1 LLEELADMFDT
12 LRRYLTRSPH
22 RTARPS
28 HRPRVLPS
36 LECLED
42 RRVLSTIA
50 GSVYHDL
57 NANGVRDPN
66 EPGLAGNT
74 IELQDSG
81 GAFIARTTTDG
92 NGAYQFTRD
101 PRIDTTPTTREVSA
115 ALAAADT
122 DVERTLNLPQ
132 FDPALG
138 RLDSVEILVKH
149 NLLHQTKV
157 ESLDGAP
164 RQFRR
169 DLDATM
175 ELEAPGADPLMSTFS
190 DLQTVNLQAND
201 GEIDFAGPGGADMGQ
216 QVFEDTPGITL
227 TADTADLSAY
237 LGTGELTVSSLA
249 HADVNLSGSG
259 NLVAM
264 VHTGNAVEVTL
275 VYHYTPSDALRPG
288 DYRIVQVSTP
298 DGYTDGL
305 ETRGNLAPIP
315 GTVGTDVID
324 VTVPQ
329 AGSTDNNF
337 GELRQASV
345 SGFAYIDRNDDGV
358 RQPAS
363 REAGVGQVLIRLT
376 GTDVA
381 GGSINLVR
389 RTAADGSYS
398 FTGLLPGTYALT
410 KESDPAGFLKGKDT
424 AGSQGGVVAFNA
436 IRQIVLRSGAGSVEN
451 NFGHVPPPPTR
462 PVRSLPAV
470 PATPQPVTPQPAPPP
485 PQASLAPIGVPT
497 KRSFIGNNWLSWT
510 W

>member
-1 LLEELADMFDT
+1 LLEELAQMFDA
-12 LRRYLTRSPH
+12 LCRYLTRSPH
-22 RTARPS
+22 RPARPS
-28 HRPRVLPS
+28 HRPRVIPT

-42 RRVLSTIA
+42 RRVLSTVG

-57 NANGVRDPN
+57 NANGVRDPG

-74 IELQDSG
+74 IELLDSAG
-81 GAFIARTTTDG
+81 EFVARTTTDG

-122 DVERTLNLPQ
+122 DTERTVNLPQ

-138 RLDSVEILVKH
+138 QLDSVEILVKH

-164 RQFRR
+164 REFSR
-169 DLDATM
+169 DLEATM
-175 ELEAPGADPLMSTFS
+175 ELEAPGADPLVSTFA

-216 QVFEDTPGITL
+216 QVFEDTPSITL
-227 TADTADLSAY
+227 DADTADLSAY

-249 HADVNLSGSG
+249 QADVNLTGPG

-264 VHTGNAVEVTL
+264 VHTGNTVEVTL
-275 VYHYTPSDALRPG
+275 VYHYTPSDAVRPG

-315 GTVGTDVID
+315 GTVGTDFID

-329 AGSTDNNF
+329 AGSFDNNF
-337 GELRQASV
+337 GEMQRGSV

-363 REAGVGQVLIRLT
+363 REAGVGQVKVRLT

-389 RTAADGSYS
+389 RTATDGSYS
-398 FTGLLPGTYALT
+398 FADLLPGTYAVT
-410 KESDPAGFLKGKDT
+410 KESEPAGFLKGKDT
-424 AGSQGGVVAFNA
+424 AGSRGGVVRYNA
-436 IRQIVLRSGAGSVEN
+436 IRQIVLRSGASSVEN

-462 PVRSLPAV
+462 PVRPVQPLPV
-470 PATPQPVTPQPAPPP
+470 VSQPAPLP
-485 PQASLAPIGVPT
+485 PQVSLTPFGVPT
-497 KRSFIGNNWLSWT
+497 KRSFIGNNWLSWRL
-510 W
+510 